1 MIFAG
6 NLKGRELRVGDVGY
20 GLGWD
25 GITALDLSAY
35 VDQREPHAQNL
46 IGFCPFAHGDS
57 KPTANL
63 RKPDFRLR

>member
-46 IGFCPFAHGDS
+46 IAFAHGDS